1 MASSSAQPEA
11 VACAKLLASYRV
23 SIHTSPEPPSAG
35 TTRPV
40 CLELLGTGG
49 STGIIRLDAAAAAGS
64 CGLCFAPGSSDV
76 FQLEAHAVGELHQL
90 NIWVDAEGA
99 GGWSREGWQHKRG
112 GRRDVGVGQL
122 KVFRSGPLW
131 LLLRH
136 HNS

>member
-11 VACAKLLASYRV
+11 VACAKLLAPYRV

-49 STGIIRLDAAAAAGS
+49 STGIIRPEAAAAAGS
-64 CGLCFAPGSSDV
+64 SGPCFAPGSCDV
-76 FQLEAHAVGELHQL
+76 FQLEAPAVGELRQL

-99 GGWSREGWQHKRG
+99 GGWGRQGCGRVSTVG
-112 GRRDVGVGQL
+112 GEA
-122 KVFRSGPLW
+122 
-131 LLLRH
+131 
-136 HNS
+136 